1 MGHRQTEDKA
11 PADRLWSSPGWSGH
25 RLAWPQIPSLSTSP
39 PQTLQHQQYPCCFQ
53 TRTVCTLSLCPLLYG
68 NDHPGIWS
76 LGHNKGLLFY
86 EIVFFTTLQT
96 LPFRVF
102 TLRVPTLKFL
112 RCLLDLP
119 QWPDPAPHT
128 WEGAKPE
135 TPLTEIWFL
144 PASPNVTSFVDSA
157 MIVFGTKV
165 FLGSPVL
172 ADIPT
177 QIYDGLWDS
186 AVPAL
191 GECALPFFLYRVV
204 RQATIARMPNHRCVD
219 GCHLALPPRLWQPL
233 NPEVGDA
240 V

>member
-1 MGHRQTEDKA
+1 MIFTRMIRSETRLTSNTFSIHFSATNTPT
-11 PADRLWSSPGWSGH
+11 PA
-25 RLAWPQIPSLSTSP
+25 
-39 PQTLQHQQYPCCFQ
+39 
-53 TRTVCTLSLCPLLYG
+53 VPLLFPDQ
-68 NDHPGIWS
+68 NS
-76 LGHNKGLLFY
+76 LYLESLPVIIRQWPPRYLVSWTQQRSTFLRDS
-86 EIVFFTTLQT
+86 VSTTSQT

-157 MIVFGTKV
+157 MIVFGAK
-165 FLGSPVL
+165 FFFMGSPVL

-177 QIYDGLWDS
+177 QIFDGLWDS
-186 AVPAL
+186 AVPSL
-191 GECALPFFLYRVV
+191 GQCALPLFLNRVV

-219 GCHLALPPRLWQPL
+219 GCHLALPPRLWLPL

>member
-1 MGHRQTEDKA
+1 MIFTRMIRSETRLTSNTFSIHFSATNTPT
-11 PADRLWSSPGWSGH
+11 PAVPLLFPD
-25 RLAWPQIPSLSTSP
+25 QNSLSLESLPVIIRQWPPRYLVSWTQQRSTFLRDYVSTTS
-39 PQTLQHQQYPCCFQ
+39 
-53 TRTVCTLSLCPLLYG
+53 
-68 NDHPGIWS
+68 
-76 LGHNKGLLFY
+76 
-86 EIVFFTTLQT
+86 QT

-128 WEGAKPE
+128 WEGAKPK

-144 PASPNVTSFVDSA
+144 PVSSNVTSFVDTA

-172 ADIPT
+172 VDITT

-186 AVPAL
+186 AVMAL
-191 GECALPFFLYRVV
+191 WQRALPLFLYRVV
-204 RQATIARMPNHRCVD
+204 RQATIARMPNHLCVD

-233 NPEVGDA
+233 SPEVGDA

>member
-1 MGHRQTEDKA
+1 MIFTRMIRSETRLTSNTFSIHFSATNTPT
-11 PADRLWSSPGWSGH
+11 PA
-25 RLAWPQIPSLSTSP
+25 
-39 PQTLQHQQYPCCFQ
+39 
-53 TRTVCTLSLCPLLYG
+53 VPLLFPDQ
-68 NDHPGIWS
+68 NS
-76 LGHNKGLLFY
+76 LYLESLPVIIRQWPPRYLVSWTQQRSTFLRDS
-86 EIVFFTTLQT
+86 VSTTSQT

-177 QIYDGLWDS
+177 QIFDGLWDS
-186 AVPAL
+186 AVPSL
-191 GECALPFFLYRVV
+191 GQCALPLFLYIVV